1 MISLIL
7 AKKILSL
14 FLILAMGIVLVKTKV
29 LKPEDSRTISTICLY
44 LVMPCVILSSYQIA
58 YTDDIRDGLLLAL
71 GTAVLIHIGLLV
83 INAFLGKILKM
94 DAVEKVSVIYS
105 NAGNLIVPIVT
116 SLLGKEWV
124 IYSSAFVSVQQILIW
139 SHGKMVL
146 CGERKPE
153 IKKILTNV
161 NMISIFLGIITFL
174 LGIQFPTVI
183 QDTLDTTSA
192 MVGPAAMIVTGML
205 IGGMDLKKVF
215 GYRRVWLI
223 SAVRLLFYPL
233 IAVVFLKFSGL
244 AGLVVNGETIL
255 LISLLGTITP
265 PASSVTQMALVYG
278 KDADY
283 ASAIC
288 VVSTLLCIITM
299 PLMVMIYQM

>member
-14 FLILAMGIVLVKTKV
+14 FLILAMGFVLVKSKA
-29 LKPEDSRTISTICLY
+29 LKPEDSRTLSTICLY
-44 LVMPCVILSSYQIA
+44 VIMPCVILSSYQIE
-58 YTDDIRDGLLLAL
+58 YSDEIRDGLLLAL
-71 GTAVLIHIGLLV
+71 GAAVLIHIGLLL
-83 INAFLGKILKM
+83 INLALGKVLKM

-146 CGERKPE
+146 CGERRPE
-153 IKKILTNV
+153 IRKILTNV
-161 NMISIFLGIITFL
+161 NMISIFGGIATFL
-174 LGIQFPTVI
+174 LGIRFPAVL
-183 QDTLDTTSA
+183 QDTLDTAAA

-205 IGGMDLKKVF
+205 IGGMELKKVF

-223 SAVRLLFYPL
+223 SAVRLLFYPIL
-233 IAVVFLKFSGL
+233 AVFFLKHSGL
-244 AGLVVNGETIL
+244 AGLVANGETIL
-255 LISLLGTITP
+255 LITLLGTITP
-265 PASSVTQMALVYG
+265 PASSVTQMSQVYG

-299 PLMVMIYQM
+299 PVMVMLYQM

>member
-14 FLILAMGIVLVKTKV
+14 FLILAMGVVLVKSKA
-29 LKPEDSRTISTICLY
+29 LKPEDSRILSTICLY
-44 LVMPCVILSSYQIA
+44 VIMPCVILSSYQIE
-58 YTDDIRDGLLLAL
+58 YSDEIRDGLLLAL
-71 GTAVLIHIGLLV
+71 GAAVLIHIGLLL
-83 INAFLGKILKM
+83 INSVLGRVLKM

-105 NAGNLIVPIVT
+105 NAGNLIVPIVS

-153 IKKILTNV
+153 IRKILTNV
-161 NMISIFLGIITFL
+161 NMISIVVGITTFL
-174 LGIQFPTVI
+174 VGFRFPAVI
-183 QDTLDTTSA
+183 QDSLDTAAA
-192 MVGPAAMIVTGML
+192 MVGPASMIVTGML
-205 IGGMDLKKVF
+205 IGGMQFKKVL

-233 IAVVFLKFSGL
+233 LGVAFLKFSGL
-244 AGLVVNGETIL
+244 SGLAANGETIL
-255 LISLLGTITP
+255 LISLLGMITP
-265 PASSVTQMALVYG
+265 PASSVTQMSQVYG

-299 PLMVMIYQM
+299 PIMVMLYQL